1 MRPKEKPIELYLA
14 FTQEQNH
21 YFFDFAEN
29 NLERAIEKM
38 KGRVDDAL
46 PNNSVVLFKVTIDK
60 NEWVA
65 TAHWT
70 PEDVEITMK
79 KT

>member
-1 MRPKEKPIELYLA
+1 MRPEEKPIELYLA

-21 YFFDFAEN
+21 YFFHFSEN

-38 KGRVDDAL
+38 KGYVDDAL
-46 PNNSVVLFKVTIDK
+46 PNNIVVLFKVSIDQ

-65 TAHWT
+65 AAHWT
-70 PEDVEITMK
+70 PEDVEITMRK
-79 KT
+79 E